1 MVARNGGDGVRGRLG
16 LMMMPFTPFWG
27 GWGWRGTYGLGKREK
42 GVGRGTRR
50 GMEKGEWWAGEGVR
64 GEVVE
69 VVVEDDGVGEEVS
82 GGVEAELVGKGRG
95 VVGFSVY
102 RP

>member
-1 MVARNGGDGVRGRLG
+1 VVASGWWDCGEGVRGRVV
-16 LMMMPFTPFWG
+16 LMTFCG

-50 GMEKGEWWAGEGVR
+50 GMEKGEWCAGEGVR

-69 VVVEDDGVGEEVS
+69 VKDGVGEEVS
-82 GGVEAELVGKGRG
+82 GGVEADVGKGRG
-95 VVGFSVY
+95 GGGEVGSFSVY
-102 RP
+102 TP